1 MSREKLLIIDGSSY
15 LYRAFYASGGLTTS
29 KGFPT
34 GAIFGVTSM
43 IKGLWDR
50 NKANYAAVVFDP
62 RGPTIR
68 HDWYKQYKANR
79 HEMPADLVNQLDGI
93 KCIIKALGFEIIE
106 YPYYEADDVI
116 GTLAKYGE
124 RNQLAV
130 RIASPDKDM
139 AQLVNKNIT
148 IFDEQ
153 KKTEWDEPGV
163 KNKFGV
169 PPSLIVD
176 YLTLIGDTSDNVP
189 GVEKIGPKT
198 AVKLLKKYGSL
209 EKILLDSGNISGK
222 IGENLE
228 EAKSYI
234 DLSKKLVT
242 IINDV
247 PVEIKLDKLKPKG
260 RDIESLKVLYEKFE
274 LRSFLKEINDSNNL
288 KTEYETIFSLE
299 SLEKCI
305 KKIKKR
311 KIFALDLETT
321 SLDPNTAKIV
331 GISLAWEEG
340 KAVYIPLGHD
350 YKGVPKQLDES
361 DVYRLILPILK
372 NPNLK
377 KIGHNL
383 KYDYAVFKSNGIDLQ
398 GITHDTMLQSY
409 VNNSTDN
416 RHDLNS
422 VAERILGVVPTSYDK
437 VTKNLNEGEGF
448 EKVPIE
454 AATGYAGEDAELA
467 LRINNR
473 LFPKISENEGLK
485 SIYSDIEVPLISVL
499 SKMEMT
505 GVLIDSEMLAQQSSE
520 LKSKMT
526 SLETKAYTMAGETF
540 NISSPKQIQEILFEK
555 MKIPVIAKTPKGQ
568 PSTSESVLSDL
579 SKDYELPKI
588 ILDYR
593 SIAKLCST
601 YTDKLPKQVNTKTG
615 RIHANFH
622 QAVTST
628 GRLSSSSPN
637 LQNIPIRTQE
647 GKKVREAFR
656 APFGK
661 ILIAADY
668 SQIELRIMAHISKD
682 EALVN
687 AFKEEQDI
695 HAATAA
701 EVFETNLSNVSFEQ
715 RRAAKAINF
724 GLIYGMSSFGLAK
737 QLDITR
743 NEAQNYID
751 IYFSRY
757 PKIKQ
762 YMEDI
767 RNRAAKTGYVETIFG
782 RRLYINNI
790 NSSQARLR
798 QYAERTAINAPMQ
811 GSAADLIKMAMISA
825 DHLIDEFNF
834 DASLILQVHD
844 ELVFEVNKSCSQK
857 FEIHLKKCMEDI
869 ATLLVPLKVSVG
881 IGDNWGSAH

>member
-1 MSREKLLIIDGSSY
+1 M
-15 LYRAFYASGGLTTS
+15 
-29 KGFPT
+29 
-34 GAIFGVTSM
+34 
-43 IKGLWDR
+43 
-50 NKANYAAVVFDP
+50 
-62 RGPTIR
+62 
-68 HDWYKQYKANR
+68 
-79 HEMPADLVNQLDGI
+79 
-93 KCIIKALGFEIIE
+93 
-106 YPYYEADDVI
+106 
-116 GTLAKYGE
+116 
-124 RNQLAV
+124 
-130 RIASPDKDM
+130 
-139 AQLVNKNIT
+139 
-148 IFDEQ
+148 
-153 KKTEWDEPGV
+153 
-163 KNKFGV
+163 
-169 PPSLIVD
+169 
-176 YLTLIGDTSDNVP
+176 
-189 GVEKIGPKT
+189 
-198 AVKLLKKYGSL
+198 
-209 EKILLDSGNISGK
+209 
-222 IGENLE
+222 
-228 EAKSYI
+228 
-234 DLSKKLVT
+234 
-242 IINDV
+242 
-247 PVEIKLDKLKPKG
+247 
-260 RDIESLKVLYEKFE
+260 
-274 LRSFLKEINDSNNL
+274 
-288 KTEYETIFSLE
+288 
-299 SLEKCI
+299 
-305 KKIKKR
+305 
-311 KIFALDLETT
+311 
-321 SLDPNTAKIV
+321 
-331 GISLAWEEG
+331 
-340 KAVYIPLGHD
+340 GHD

-505 GVLIDSEMLAQQSSE
+505 GVLIDSEMLAQHSSE

-593 SIAKLCST
+593 SIAKLCSS
-601 YTDKLPKQVNTKTG
+601 YTDKLPRQVNTKTG

-881 IGDNWGSAH
+881 TGDNWGSAH